1 MKGYIII
8 ANFKIPIPN
17 NELCG
22 VLAGM
27 IYVPDV
33 DIAFKDK
40 LYHGA
45 KFYSYL
51 GISPSAVMPIDYNME
66 DPRQFVINFG
76 NKVKQVEIEPSEL
89 EAIVD
94 LCSTIEC
101 PVVEIPQ
108 KLSTAIMEFCDAK
121 RKI

>member
-8 ANFKIPIPN
+8 ENFKIPIPN
-17 NELCG
+17 NELCR
-22 VLAGM
+22 VSAGM

-51 GISPSAVMPIDYNME
+51 GISPSAVMPIDYSIE
-66 DPRQFVINFG
+66 DPRHFVTNFG
-76 NKVKQVEIEPSEL
+76 NKVKQVEIESTEL
-89 EAIVD
+89 ERIII
-94 LCSTIEC
+94 LCATIESTM
-101 PVVEIPQ
+101 VGIHQ
-108 KLSTAIMEFCDAK
+108 KLSTAITEFCDAM
-121 RKI
+121 RKM